1 MGGVQASEYEEDM
14 SISGNLREVFH
25 GGFSD
30 DESVL
35 SGPLSD
41 DGREALLADDAVS
54 HRGGPPGVR
63 GGGF

>member
-1 MGGVQASEYEEDM
+1 MQGREYEEDM

-41 DGREALLADDAVS
+41 DGRDALLADDAVS
-54 HRGGPPGVR
+54 HRGGSTGVR
-63 GGGF
+63 GVAF